1 MTAIGGKIVFAEDN
15 ISIVKIVTNKLSLDG
30 YEVFHF
36 PNGEGV
42 LDSVL
47 TNKPDLVILDIT
59 MPVKDGLTVLKEIRE
74 NQETANVPVLLLTA
88 NKDEQ
93 TVSKSLGLGVS
104 DYITK
109 PFSLIVF
116 SSRVKKLIENRKV

>member
-30 YEVFHF
+30 YEVFYL

-42 LDSVL
+42 LDSIL

-74 NQETANVPVLLLTA
+74 NQVTANVPVLLLTA

-93 TVSKSLGLGVS
+93 TVNKSLGLGVS

-109 PFSLIVF
+109 PFSLNVF
-116 SSRVKKLIENRKV
+116 SSRVKKLIANRKL